1 MTMTMLTKIRTIKQI
16 HSNKRTTSVNAKD
29 DAIAEEKIMESSWEQ
44 GQEVQQ
50 TRKQKE
56 WTIGYNQIT
65 ISNRV
70 NKENKRSN
78 L

>member
-1 MTMTMLTKIRTIKQI
+1 MTMLTKIRTIKQI

-44 GQEVQQ
+44 GQEVKQ
-50 TRKQKE
+50 TRKQKD